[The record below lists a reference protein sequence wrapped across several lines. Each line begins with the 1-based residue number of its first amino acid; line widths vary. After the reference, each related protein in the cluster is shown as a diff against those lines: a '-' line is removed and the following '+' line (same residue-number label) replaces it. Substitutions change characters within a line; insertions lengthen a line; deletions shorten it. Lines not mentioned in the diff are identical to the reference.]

1 MLPTPPSNAS
11 LPGHSGLS
19 SKLPNVYEFTNGVSS
34 TSQRSSRNPDDT
46 SELSGL
52 YQLLSSQDV
61 IKPGRHVGYF
71 PTPSIAVSHKH
82 GSNSS
87 HQDLATML
95 AELAG
100 PRSRRVSPS
109 VLSPSLSRT
118 STAWAEQMQAA
129 SPGEQGKGHRN
140 IRTKRN

>member
-1 MLPTPPSNAS
+1 MFPTPPSNAS
-11 LPGHSGLS
+11 LPGHSGVS

-34 TSQRSSRNPDDT
+34 TSQRSSRNSDDT

-61 IKPGRHVGYF
+61 IKPGRHVGFF

-109 VLSPSLSRT
+109 SSRT

-129 SPGEQGKGHRN
+129 SPGEQGKCHRN
-140 IRTKRN
+140 IRIVDIL

>member
-1 MLPTPPSNAS
+1 
-11 LPGHSGLS
+11 
-19 SKLPNVYEFTNGVSS
+19 
-34 TSQRSSRNPDDT
+34 
-46 SELSGL
+46 
-52 YQLLSSQDV
+52 
-61 IKPGRHVGYF
+61 
-71 PTPSIAVSHKH
+71 
-82 GSNSS
+82 
-87 HQDLATML
+87 ML